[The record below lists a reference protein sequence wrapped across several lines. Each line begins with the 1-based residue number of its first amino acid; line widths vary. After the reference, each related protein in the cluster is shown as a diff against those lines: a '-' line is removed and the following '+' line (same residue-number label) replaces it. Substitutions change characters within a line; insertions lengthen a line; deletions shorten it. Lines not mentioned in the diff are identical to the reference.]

1 MKMPQDKNRVAG
13 LILMAPH
20 FALATLSGMNLVYD
34 IGLLD
39 LSGQRTLNILLG
51 CIVMGGEA
59 LTCFA
64 LWRPGKFSSIG
75 PLAKVRVLAFIWNIL
90 NALWLGFLIMRRE
103 TTDIMQ
109 IGEMVLA
116 IVTLGALLFFAIGP
130 KKA

>member
-1 MKMPQDKNRVAG
+1 MPQDKNRVAG

-20 FALATLSGMNLVYD
+20 FVLATLSGMNLVYD

-59 LTCFA
+59 LTFFA

-75 PLAKVRVLAFIWNIL
+75 PLAKLRILAFIWNIL
-90 NALWLGFLIMRRE
+90 NAVWLGYLAMRG
-103 TTDIMQ
+103 DADGMQ
-109 IGEMVLA
+109 IGEMALA

>member
-1 MKMPQDKNRVAG
+1 MPQDKNRIAG
-13 LILMAPH
+13 FILMMPH
-20 FALATLSGMNLVYD
+20 FVLATLSGMNLVYD

-90 NALWLGFLIMRRE
+90 NALWLGYLAMRG
-103 TTDIMQ
+103 DADGMQ
-109 IGEMVLA
+109 TGEMALA
-116 IVTLGALLFFAIGP
+116 IITLGALLFFAIGN